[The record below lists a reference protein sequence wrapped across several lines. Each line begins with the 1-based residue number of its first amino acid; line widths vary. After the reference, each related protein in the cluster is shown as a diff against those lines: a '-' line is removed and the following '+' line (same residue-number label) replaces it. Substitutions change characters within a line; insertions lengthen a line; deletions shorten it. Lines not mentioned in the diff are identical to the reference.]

1 MTSFDWH
8 SQKSMSTS
16 QLHFSLLNQTHAY
29 IANVDAQ
36 VAKMYLENKPEFDRT
51 AKSWVEQYAS
61 PKSDAS
67 KEEAV
72 GRVCEM
78 GFDKESARNAL
89 EKHKWDEQAAV
100 NDLLGM

>member
-1 MTSFDWH
+1 MLTRI
-8 SQKSMSTS
+8 
-16 QLHFSLLNQTHAY
+16 HALDVHITKY
-29 IANVDAQ
+29 HIDAQ

-51 AKSWVEQYAS
+51 AKFWVEQYAS
-61 PKSDAS
+61 PKSDTS
-67 KEEAV
+67 KEDAV

-78 GFDKESARNAL
+78 GFDKESARKAL